1 MQVGVTKELVNDAL
15 AISDA
20 WSSELDLRDLIE
32 AELRASGVLNLRV
45 DVVAVGKAAR
55 EMASAARDVLTEH
68 VQRQLVIVDEGPA
81 ISLDVDVEFVI
92 GEHPRPGLGSLMAG
106 ERLVEFL
113 EGSKNAECT
122 IFLISG
128 GASSLCALPQSPVDL
143 DDLGE
148 LFAAVLESGADITT
162 LNQLACGE
170 FADRRGRDTSPCPD
184 LALDRPHHGRQRRV
198 GGALGGVGL
207 DVRLHAAAS

>member
-92 GEHPRPGLGSLMAG
+92 GEHR
-106 ERLVEFL
+106 V
-113 EGSKNAECT
+113 
-122 IFLISG
+122 
-128 GASSLCALPQSPVDL
+128 PVW
-143 DDLGE
+143 E
-148 LFAAVLESGADITT
+148 V
-162 LNQLACGE
+162 
-170 FADRRGRDTSPCPD
+170 
-184 LALDRPHHGRQRRV
+184 
-198 GGALGGVGL
+198 
-207 DVRLHAAAS
+207 

>member
-1 MQVGVTKELVNDAL
+1 MTPSRSVTR
-15 AISDA
+15 
-20 WSSELDLRDLIE
+20 WSSALDLRDLIE

-45 DVVAVGKAAR
+45 GRVAVVRPRAR
-55 EMASAARDVLTEH
+55 WRRPRATCSQNTSN
-68 VQRQLVIVDEGPA
+68 RQLVIVDEGPA

-128 GASSLCALPQSPVDL
+128 GASSLCALRSRRDL

-148 LFAAVLESGADITT
+148 LFAQCSSRCGHHDTQPT
-162 LNQLACGE
+162 ACGE
-170 FADRRGRDTSPCPD
+170 FADRRGAI
-184 LALDRPHHGRQRRV
+184 LRRV
-198 GGALGGVGL
+198 RTSRSIASSWSTTSCRERWGGVG
-207 DVRLHAAAS
+207 A